1 MTPQADSLHD
11 PPPLSETLGA
21 PDHLAP
27 SVLGGAT
34 ASELRSERVA
44 SILDAL
50 ADVVAAYDGEWRW
63 IYLNPAARR
72 LLAGVGVDPDTALGR
87 AIWDTMPALRG
98 SLFETET
105 KRAREDSRVVEF
117 EALSPATGRWRE
129 NRVVPGNDGTIITFS
144 RDVTD
149 RHLAI
154 DRLRESEERY
164 RALVEASTLMVWR
177 TDRDGMIE
185 DMPVWRELTGQTLE
199 EVRGAGWVNAIH
211 PEDAPLTGARWRAAV
226 ASRAPYESQYRLRMN
241 DGSYRWFRARGVPI
255 TGPDGEVRE
264 WVGVF
269 NDIDH
274 AVRQEEGMRFLAE
287 ASAALNESLDERATL
302 DTLARLAVDHLAD
315 GSMVTL
321 PLAGGGWDHVATRSR
336 DDDRTAAFA
345 AETERRYP
353 LPPSASSGYP
363 RAIRTGEPELVSA
376 EAFDHRVLP
385 SIAADA
391 EHLERLRRLDMYS
404 AMVIPLV
411 ARGVTLGAI
420 TLVLHGPGRRRPFD
434 AGDLA
439 LAMEL
444 GRRAAL
450 ALDNA
455 RLYAAER
462 EARAE
467 AERAAELTRRLQEIT
482 ASFAR
487 TLTIDQVAQTTL
499 SHGVDA
505 LSARSGAVY
514 RLDASRRTL
523 ELVGSRE
530 IADEG
535 IRRYVSVPIDAPVPV
550 AEALRTRETLF
561 LGGRVETLER
571 FPEATDANRHI
582 VADAWVVAPLVHDG
596 VGLGALALG
605 FDGTR
610 VFTPEERVLADA
622 LGRHCAQAMERARLL
637 DAERMARREA
647 EMANRAKSEL
657 LAKVSH
663 ETRQPVHATVGW
675 VDTLALE
682 IHGAMTDAQREALR
696 RIKQNQSRLLSVLN
710 DLLDMSRIEAGK
722 LELHVAPVVVA
733 EVIDSV
739 ESAVAPQFADRGI
752 AFDFCRPPE
761 TLVAQAD
768 RDQLVGILTN
778 LLSNAAKFTPRGGR
792 VSVDCHA
799 EDGKIAL
806 AVCDTGIGI
815 APEVQERVFEP
826 FFQIESGFTRTTI
839 GTGLGLAISRE
850 AARAMGGEITLSSE
864 PGRGSV
870 FTVWLP
876 AG

>member
-1 MTPQADSLHD
+1 M
-11 PPPLSETLGA
+11 
-21 PDHLAP
+21 
-27 SVLGGAT
+27 
-34 ASELRSERVA
+34 
-44 SILDAL
+44 LDAL
-50 ADVVAAYDGEWRW
+50 SDVVAAYDASWRW
-63 IYLNPAARR
+63 IYLNPAARQ
-72 LLAGVGVDPDTALGR
+72 LLAGIGVDPDRALGLVL
-87 AIWDTMPALRG
+87 WDTIPALRG
-98 SLFETET
+98 SQFETET
-105 KRAREDSRVVEF
+105 KRAREESRVVEF

-129 NRVVPGNDGTIITFS
+129 NRVVPGSDGTIITFS

-149 RHLAI
+149 RHLAV

-177 TDRDGMIE
+177 TDPTGMIE
-185 DMPVWRELTGQTLE
+185 DMPVWRELTGQTLD

-211 PEDAPLTGARWRAAV
+211 PEDAPHTNARWTEAV
-226 ASRAPYESQYRLRMN
+226 AARSPYESQYRLRMK
-241 DGSYRWFRARGVPI
+241 DGTYRWFRARGVAI
-255 TGPDGEVRE
+255 TGPDGAVRE

-269 NDIDH
+269 NDIDQ
-274 AVRQEEGMRFLAE
+274 AVRREEGTRFLAE

-302 DTLARLAVDHLAD
+302 DTLAQLAVDHLAD
-315 GSMVTL
+315 GCMVTL
-321 PLAGGGWDHVATRSR
+321 PVANGGWDHVATRSR
-336 DDDRTAAFA
+336 DDNRTAAFA
-345 AETERRYP
+345 AETERMYP
-353 LPPSASSGYP
+353 LPADAASGYP

-376 EAFDHRVLP
+376 DAFDHRVLP

-391 EHLERLRRLDMYS
+391 VHLERLRRLDMYS

-434 AGDLA
+434 TEDLA
-439 LAMEL
+439 LAVEL

-462 EARAE
+462 EARAG

-499 SHGVDA
+499 SHGMDA
-505 LSARSGAVY
+505 LSACSGVVY
-514 RLDASRRTL
+514 RLDAARRTL
-523 ELVGSRE
+523 ELVGTRDV
-530 IADEG
+530 ADEG
-535 IRRYVSVPIDAPVPV
+535 IRRYVSVPIDAAVPV
-550 AEALRTRETLF
+550 AEALRTRETIF
-561 LGGRVETLER
+561 LGERAEALSR

-582 VADAWVVAPLVHDG
+582 AADAWVVAPLIHDG

-605 FDGTR
+605 FDGPR
-610 VFTPEERVLADA
+610 AFTLEERVLADA
-622 LGRHCAQAMERARLL
+622 LARHCAQAMERARLL
-637 DAERMARREA
+637 DAERIARRDA

-682 IHGAMTDAQREALR
+682 IHGAMSDPQREALR
-696 RIKQNQSRLLSVLN
+696 RIKQNQNRLLSVLN

-722 LELHVAPVVVA
+722 LELRVAPVVVA

-752 AFDFCRPPE
+752 EFDFCRPPT
-761 TLVAQAD
+761 TLVASAD

-799 EDGKIAL
+799 EDSRVAL

-815 APEVQERVFEP
+815 GPELQERVFEP

-850 AARAMGGEITLSSE
+850 AARAMGGEIALSSE